1 MEEVVTRGCAC
12 SLLLLQPS
20 PPWAADQSRAVAGLP
35 RGREP
40 ESCSSLHHD
49 CKLCHTCDKCYRG
62 TCNVY
67 RKVGTV
73 TELHD
78 TYTAEFVEW
87 RSRRQTLIK
96 LERLVPVD
104 GRIEGSRLC
113 EQNLQQRKYFKQFRL
128 KKLSFQ
134 HYSPV
139 LSISIDQVTGFFE
152 PFPYDVCHHLDILYS
167 ANECF
172 VCGMRLLL
180 NAHRIFG

>member
-1 MEEVVTRGCAC
+1 MRGGNERVLQNVVEEVVTRGCAC
-12 SLLLLQPS
+12 LLLLLQPS
-20 PPWAADQSRAVAGLP
+20 PPWAADQSGAVAGLP

-49 CKLCHTCDKCYRG
+49 CKLCHTCDKCYRV

-67 RKVGTV
+67 RRVGSV

-78 TYTAEFVEW
+78 MYTAEWAEW

-113 EQNLQQRKYFKQFRL
+113 EQNLLQRKYFKQFRL
-128 KKLSFQ
+128 KMLSFQ
-134 HYSPV
+134 HCSPV
-139 LSISIDQVTGFFE
+139 LSFSIDLVNGFFLTL
-152 PFPYDVCHHLDILYS
+152 PV
-167 ANECF
+167 
-172 VCGMRLLL
+172 
-180 NAHRIFG
+180 